1 MKMTAILA
9 TALSAFLLSSGP
21 TFAAEPSDAK
31 PQTQSQTQA
40 QTKKCYRR
48 VHKLPYRIRVKC
60 PVVKVPM
67 SETVNP
73 VLKQTLLSQSLALGE

>member
-1 MKMTAILA
+1 MKTTAILA
-9 TALSAFLLSSGP
+9 TALAAFLLSSGP
-21 TFAAEPSDAK
+21 TFAAEPGEAK
-31 PQTQSQTQA
+31 PQAQT
-40 QTKKCYRR
+40 QTKKCYRK

-73 VLKQTLLSQSLALGE
+73 VLKQTLLSQTLALGERL